1 MELVDGLEPPDL
13 LITNQLLYQL
23 SYTSILDGIAVPSD
37 TIVHSRYCLQ
47 YTQIFQNLWLAGRVG
62 FEPMLRSTRTTPL
75 AGEPL
80 KPLEYL
86 PKWLRGQ
93 DSNLRPSAYG
103 ADELPTATTPQYN
116 GDA

>member
-1 MELVDGLEPPDL
+1 M
-13 LITNQLLYQL
+13 
-23 SYTSILDGIAVPSD
+23 
-37 TIVHSRYCLQ
+37 
-47 YTQIFQNLWLAGRVG
+47 AGRVG
-62 FEPMLRSTRTTPL
+62 FEPTHRYQRSTPL

-80 KPLEYL
+80 EPLEYL

-103 ADELPTATTPQYN
+103 ADELPTATTPQYY